1 MGINDLK
8 KVQLGYYPTPIEKM
22 DNLAKALGTGDLYI
36 KRDDMTGPAFG
47 GNKTRKLEYLIRDA
61 IDKGCTAVITYGGPQ
76 TNHGR
81 TTVGAAVKYGLKPIL
96 ILSGKDT
103 GYLSGNLTLDA
114 IMGADIYLVEDPKNI
129 QDVTAKVVKKY
140 EEQGDKVYIIPGGGS
155 NPIGAAGYVMAVK
168 EIMDQLKEK
177 DLKIDHLVCTVG
189 SMGTIGGLI
198 AGIKYF
204 KAPFDVVAVPVSPSP
219 KGTQERKTVE
229 FTNKLSEELGL
240 GIEVTLDDVKIAY
253 EPKKLPKLPRPPL
266 PLLTP
271 VT

>member
-96 ILSGKDT
+96 ILSGKET
-103 GYLSGNLTLDA
+103 GPKRDAVLLNAGASLYIGGKADSLKDGIKLASEIISSGKATETLDKL
-114 IMGADIYLVEDPKNI
+114 IEL
-129 QDVTAKVVKKY
+129 
-140 EEQGDKVYIIPGGGS
+140 S
-155 NPIGAAGYVMAVK
+155 NK
-168 EIMDQLKEK
+168 
-177 DLKIDHLVCTVG
+177 
-189 SMGTIGGLI
+189 
-198 AGIKYF
+198 
-204 KAPFDVVAVPVSPSP
+204 
-219 KGTQERKTVE
+219 
-229 FTNKLSEELGL
+229 
-240 GIEVTLDDVKIAY
+240 
-253 EPKKLPKLPRPPL
+253 
-266 PLLTP
+266 
-271 VT
+271 